1 VPVGEEGK
9 PYFGIWNGV
18 EMVMDGYAMNFSD
31 FGMTMTLLLLE
42 DGRMIADEEGIDL
55 SDPSILDGIEAPG
68 WRVENGV
75 AIGDGCTMSI
85 AEDGRLILDEN
96 GSQLIFERTGDLPA
110 GIAAPAA
117 APAPEQGAQG
127 GMTEVKYVCVN
138 ADVSGYTM
146 DASMLGG
153 EYSMIFHEGGALD
166 FVVVGSAMPGLTWT
180 QLDSGNFMVDF
191 YGNKLEIVWTE
202 AGFDMNYM
210 DSMLMHFVPQE

>member
-1 VPVGEEGK
+1 MSAYSMTWLKNLPLIDKTATPAETAEAELRQA
-9 PYFGIWNGV
+9 GV
-18 EMVMDGYAMNFSD
+18 EIRLTVDK
-31 FGMTMTLLLLE
+31 TMG
-42 DGRMIADEEGIDL
+42 D
-55 SDPSILDGIEAPG
+55 G

-85 AEDGRLILDEN
+85 AEDGRMVLDED

-117 APAPEQGAQG
+117 PAAAPASEQSAQG